1 MSRIDKRK
9 ELLNS
14 PNVKKTLITLAIP
27 SIIGMVVNG
36 IYNVVDTIFV
46 GRIGTSAIGAVSVAF
61 PFFMLISAL
70 GIAVGMG
77 AASYISRS
85 LGRGEHQEAERTG
98 ATAVLMVLLLGSL
111 LAFFGNLFLEPI
123 LRLFGATDSIMPYA
137 VDYARVLVLG
147 SPIVMMKMT
156 LNNTM
161 RAEGSAKA
169 SMVALILG
177 AGLNIILDPILIF
190 GFNMGIQGAAV
201 ATIFSQ
207 AMAVVFQVWY
217 YKSGRSYLK
226 LNFRQFKLKKV
237 IVVQIILIGLPIFLT
252 HGLNSVAMALVNNA
266 ASPYGDAA
274 VAAMGIVKR
283 VISLALF
290 AIFGFSQG
298 FQPVAGYN
306 YGAGC
311 YDRLW
316 ESIKFSLKVSTGF
329 TVAASAAFI
338 IFSTTII
345 SWFSNDPEV
354 LNIGGR
360 ALRAYSIPFPL
371 LGFQLIYFSLFQS
384 MGKALPAGILSIS
397 RQGLLLIPAVLILP
411 NFLGLQ
417 GVILAQPVADGLT
430 IIMTLALAGMI
441 NKEIKRELPLQKSA
455 ENHIKHSLKTQET
468 LVQEK
473 R

>member
-1 MSRIDKRK
+1 MSIVDKRK
-9 ELLNS
+9 ELLDS
-14 PNVKKTLITLAIP
+14 PNVKKSLITLAIP

-36 IYNVVDTIFV
+36 IYNIVDTIFV

-85 LGRGEHQEAERTG
+85 LGRGDKEEAERTG
-98 ATAVLMVLLLGSL
+98 TTAVLIVLVLGSL
-111 LAFFGNLFLEPI
+111 LASFGNLFLEPI
-123 LRLFGATDSIMPYA
+123 LKLFGATESIMPYA
-137 VDYARVLVLG
+137 MDYARVLVIG
-147 SPIVMMKMT
+147 SPIVMMKMA

-207 AMAVVFQVWY
+207 AMAVVFQIWY
-217 YKSGRSYLK
+217 YKSGKSYLR
-226 LNFRQFKLKKV
+226 LNFQHFRLKRI

-252 HGLNSVAMALVNNA
+252 HGLNSVAMGLVNNA

-306 YGAGC
+306 YGANRF
-311 YDRLW
+311 DRLW
-316 ESIKFSLKVSTGF
+316 ESIKFSIKISTTF
-329 TVAASAAFI
+329 TILASTTFI
-338 IFSTTII
+338 VFSTTII
-345 SWFSNDPEV
+345 SWFSTDPEV
-354 LNIGGR
+354 LEIGGR

-371 LGFQLIYFSLFQS
+371 LGFQLIYFSLFQA
-384 MGKALPAGILSIS
+384 MGKALPAGILSLS
-397 RQGLLLIPAVLILP
+397 RQGLLLIPAILTLP
-411 NFLGLQ
+411 NFLGLE
-417 GVILAQPVADGLT
+417 GVILAQPIADGLT
-430 IIMTLALAGMI
+430 IVMTGALAWMI
-441 NKEIKRELPLQKSA
+441 NKEIKNKLKLEAQSGNYRSA
-455 ENHIKHSLKTQET
+455 SLKTKKPITQG
-468 LVQEK
+468 

>member
-1 MSRIDKRK
+1 MSIVDKRK

-14 PNVKKTLITLAIP
+14 SNVKKTLITLAIP

-36 IYNVVDTIFV
+36 IYNVVDTVFV

-85 LGRGEHQEAERTG
+85 LGREDKEEAERTG
-98 ATAVLMVLLLGSL
+98 ATAVLIVLILGSL

-123 LRLFGATDSIMPYA
+123 LKLFGATESIMPYA
-137 VDYARVLVLG
+137 IDYARVLVLG
-147 SPIVMMKMT
+147 SPVVMMKMA

-169 SMVALILG
+169 SMVALIVG

-190 GFNMGIQGAAV
+190 GFNMGIQGAAI

-217 YKSGRSYLK
+217 YKSGQSYLK
-226 LNFRQFKLKKV
+226 LNFRNFKLKK
-237 IVVQIILIGLPIFLT
+237 IILVQILLIGLPIFFT
-252 HGLNSVAMALVNNA
+252 HGLNSIAMGLVNNA
-266 ASPYGDAA
+266 AGPFGDAA

-306 YGAGC
+306 YGADR

-316 ESIKFSLKVSTGF
+316 ESLKFAIKVSTTF
-329 TVAASAAFI
+329 TILASAAFI

-345 SWFSNDPEV
+345 SWFSTDPEV
-354 LNIGGR
+354 LEIGGR

-371 LGFQLIYFSLFQS
+371 LGFQIVYFSLFQA

-397 RQGLLLIPAVLILP
+397 RQGLLLIPAILILP
-411 NFLGLQ
+411 NFMGLN
-417 GVILAQPVADGLT
+417 GVIIAQPIADGLT
-430 IIMTLALAGMI
+430 IIMTGALALMI
-441 NKEIKRELPLQKSA
+441 NKVIKNRVAIQEKS
-455 ENHIKHSLKTQET
+455 KRGHSLTINSKEPLHQGK
-468 LVQEK
+468 L
-473 R
+473 